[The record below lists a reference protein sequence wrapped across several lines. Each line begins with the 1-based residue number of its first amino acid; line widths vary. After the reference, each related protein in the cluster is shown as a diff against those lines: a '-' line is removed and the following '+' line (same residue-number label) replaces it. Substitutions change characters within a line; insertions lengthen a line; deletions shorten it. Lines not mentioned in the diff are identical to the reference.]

1 MFTREVEQ
9 VKKVANGRRVGWNI
23 FADRGV
29 VRRVWQII
37 AAAPGDLRE
46 AQLCSM
52 NFRIETWSEITCADI
67 VGKGRYSLS
76 ADGLHTFGYF
86 DTAENLKPA
95 RKATSQ
101 CPKRSMKPAP

>member
-46 AQLCSM
+46 APVMFDELQNRNM
-52 NFRIETWSEITCADI
+52 VRITCADI